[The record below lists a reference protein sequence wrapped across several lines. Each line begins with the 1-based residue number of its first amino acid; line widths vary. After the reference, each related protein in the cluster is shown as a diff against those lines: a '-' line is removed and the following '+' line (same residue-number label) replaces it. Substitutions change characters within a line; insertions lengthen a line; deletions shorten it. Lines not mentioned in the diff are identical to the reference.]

1 MFTLPSSKWKKHSQT
16 GPPVKPELMSEQG
29 LLYLEGQAKRHA
41 LRLHGMSWGVK
52 TTCFKAPEVS
62 LGGSGVSIGG
72 VRSLRVW
79 ATVRKHSALLSM
91 ILYHAFCGKMTGSL
105 YFMVVF
111 KKILIYSFGLI
122 FHLLY
127 TIQPTKGPFC
137 HCSNCLWLIHQRE
150 MQTNAT
156 IPTDWPSQFK
166 SNGKHRLEKN
176 ATCQVIINE
185 MVYDYKSNK
194 THPNPFQKWKCANCW
209 FKLVVSTHLKH
220 ISQIG

>member
-1 MFTLPSSKWKKHSQT
+1 MFGGYIPFLSSKSHTTSTNRTQSFTTMNWSQSRAEVAT
-16 GPPVKPELMSEQG
+16 SEG
-29 LLYLEGQAKRHA
+29 HAKLHA

-52 TTCFKAPEVS
+52 TTCFKARGVS

-72 VRSLRVW
+72 VRSLGVW

-127 TIQPTKGPFC
+127 TIQQTKGPFC

-156 IPTDWPSQFK
+156 IPTDCPASSSQMG
-166 SNGKHRLEKN
+166 NI
-176 ATCQVIINE
+176 A
-185 MVYDYKSNK
+185 
-194 THPNPFQKWKCANCW
+194 WKKMQHA
-209 FKLVVSTHLKH
+209 K
-220 ISQIG
+220 

>member
-1 MFTLPSSKWKKHSQT
+1 MKNGGFHQRNSFSNGFFYHFNGPTTGLFFRGMFTLPSSKWKKHSQT

-91 ILYHAFCGKMTGSL
+91 ILYHAFCGKMTGSSWL
-105 YFMVVF
+105 YSKKSSYTVLVWYFISYIPSNQPRALFVIALIVF
-111 KKILIYSFGLI
+111 DS
-122 FHLLY
+122 
-127 TIQPTKGPFC
+127 
-137 HCSNCLWLIHQRE
+137 S
-150 MQTNAT
+150 
-156 IPTDWPSQFK
+156 
-166 SNGKHRLEKN
+166 
-176 ATCQVIINE
+176 INE
-185 MVYDYKSNK
+185 KCKQTQPSLLIGPASSSQMGNIA
-194 THPNPFQKWKCANCW
+194 WKKMQHA
-209 FKLVVSTHLKH
+209 K
-220 ISQIG
+220 

>member
-1 MFTLPSSKWKKHSQT
+1 MTFFRGMFTLPSSKWKKHSQT

-91 ILYHAFCGKMTGSL
+91 ILYHVFCGKMTGSL
-105 YFMVVF
+105 
-111 KKILIYSFGLI
+111 II
-122 FHLLY
+122 FHGC
-127 TIQPTKGPFC
+127 IQKNPHIQSWFDISSPIYHPINQGPFL
-137 HCSNCLWLIHQRE
+137 SLL
-150 MQTNAT
+150 
-156 IPTDWPSQFK
+156 
-166 SNGKHRLEKN
+166 
-176 ATCQVIINE
+176 
-185 MVYDYKSNK
+185 
-194 THPNPFQKWKCANCW
+194 
-209 FKLVVSTHLKH
+209 
-220 ISQIG
+220 